1 MNLREALWAA
11 LEALAIN
18 KVRSTLTMLG
28 VIIGVATVILLVAL
42 GQGAKTNVTKEFAR
56 LGANVLF
63 VVPGKT
69 ENVGGYL
76 VPLSTARKLTYGD
89 AVFLKR
95 RAPLLEEVV
104 PAIIGS
110 AKVKHLNLSRNVI
123 VQGVTPANQSLF
135 RLSMEAGSFLTHQD
149 VEARRQVVVLGPRV
163 KRELFGEEA
172 SLGQIVTLAD
182 IRYRV
187 IGVTRPRGVL
197 LGFDL
202 DDLVFIP
209 VRTAETLFGI
219 KHIHE
224 IRAGVEA
231 PAFIDQA
238 SDQIRAILSKRHGN
252 QEDFH
257 IISQGAVLSALTNVI
272 DVLTGLLAGIAGF
285 SLLVGGIGIMNI
297 MLVSVIE
304 RTREIGLLKAV
315 GARKRDILLQ
325 FLMEAVILS
334 LIGGIIGIIIGVA
347 GAGLIPFFFANV
359 PTEVPFWAI
368 LLAFTSSVAIG
379 IFFGTYPA
387 RKASMLDPIA
397 ALRHE

>member
-1 MNLREALWAA
+1 MNPLEALWAA

-28 VIIGVATVILLVAL
+28 VIIGVATVILMVAL
-42 GQGAKTNVTKEFAR
+42 GQGARTYVTREFAQ
-56 LGANVLF
+56 LGANVLIIQS
-63 VVPGKT
+63 GKT
-69 ENVGGYL
+69 ERSDGFT
-76 VPLSTARKLTYGD
+76 PSMTTARKLTYED
-89 AVFLKR
+89 AVALKR
-95 RAPLLEEVV
+95 RALFLEEVV

-110 AKVKHLNLSRNVI
+110 AKVKHMNRSRDVI
-123 VQGVTPANQSLF
+123 VQGVTPANQFLF

-187 IGVTRPRGVL
+187 IGVIRPRGVL
-197 LGFDL
+197 LGFDF

-209 VRTAETLFGI
+209 VRTAQTLFGI
-219 KHIHE
+219 KHIHQ
-224 IRAGVEA
+224 IRASVEA

-238 SDQIRAILSKRHGN
+238 SDQIKAILSRRHGN

-257 IISQGAVLSALTNVI
+257 ILSQGAVLSALTNVI
-272 DVLTGLLAGIAGF
+272 DILTGLLAGIAGV

-304 RTREIGLLKAV
+304 RTQEIGLLKAV

-325 FLMEAVILS
+325 FLVEAVILS
-334 LIGGIIGIIIGVA
+334 LIGGIIGIIIGVV
-347 GAGLIPFFFANV
+347 GARLIPFFFANV